1 MVLKQWWRSC
11 LQCASRLKG
20 AGRRWRVT
28 RWVGGGAAAATALWL
43 LSACSAMQTVDYYW
57 QTAAGQFDL
66 LSRAR
71 SIHDVIDET
80 DDAGLRIR
88 LQRVKTMREFASHQ
102 LGLPSNGSYTR
113 YADLGRPFV
122 TWNVFATPEL
132 SLNPKTWCFPIAGC
146 VNYRGYFKE
155 TEAKDEAAR
164 LKEDGD
170 DVYIGGVPAYST
182 LGYFDDPIL
191 SSFVRWPESDVARL
205 IFHELAHQLIYVP
218 GDSVFNESYASMVE
232 EVGLERWLAHEHNT
246 ELLGQFERTQH
257 ERAVFKE
264 LVRTTRAR
272 LADVYASHA
281 PAPQKRK
288 EKAAAF
294 AAMKVAYDKAKAED
308 PGLIGYERWFSQAP
322 NNASLS
328 AIALY
333 TDRVPAFR
341 AILREE
347 GDNLNRFYG
356 RVRALAK
363 LTKPERDRVLDRYGS
378 GAGSLPASSRAS
390 L

>member
-1 MVLKQWWRSC
+1 MAVSTWRASH
-11 LQCASRLKG
+11 ATRAAARRARSRLQRVSRWIVG
-20 AGRRWRVT
+20 AG
-28 RWVGGGAAAATALWL
+28 AAGTALWL

-57 QTAAGQFDL
+57 QSAAGQWDL
-66 LSRAR
+66 MSRAR
-71 SIHDVIDET
+71 SIHDVIEET
-80 DDAGLRIR
+80 DDAALKVRLARIGD
-88 LQRVKTMREFASHQ
+88 MRRYASRE
-102 LGLPSNGSYTR
+102 LGLPANGSYTR

-122 TWNVFATPEL
+122 TWNVISTPEL
-132 SLNPKTWCFPIAGC
+132 SLTPRHWCFPIAGC
-146 VNYRGYFKE
+146 VSYRGYFRE
-155 TEAKDEAAR
+155 AEAKDEASR
-164 LKEDGD
+164 LKQDGE

-232 EVGLERWLAHEHNT
+232 TVGLERWLAHEHNT
-246 ELLGQFERTQH
+246 ELMAQYERTQKQR
-257 ERAVFKE
+257 EVFKD
-264 LVRTTRAR
+264 LVRDTRAR
-272 LADVYASHA
+272 LAAIYASKA
-281 PAPQKRK
+281 PAAQKRK
-288 EKAAAF
+288 DKAETF
-294 AAMKVAYDKAKAED
+294 MAMKTAYDEAKSKD
-308 PGLIGYERWFSQAP
+308 PGLAGYERWFAQAP

-347 GDNLNRFYG
+347 HDDLGRFYA
-356 RVRALAK
+356 RVRGLAAIPK
-363 LTKPERDRVLDRYGS
+363 AERDRILDRYGRGEQPPPHS
-378 GAGSLPASSRAS
+378 ERAS